1 MKSPAADAYW
11 EEFQKETG
19 LQGGRYVA
27 AKFGDSPTMADE
39 LLGLVLAGRKCAT
52 ASLARDYCR
61 PDGDPFPQEGDY
73 VVWLDG
79 SGHPR
84 CITRTTQLEVKP
96 LSQVDDLFAW
106 DEGEG
111 DRTRAW
117 WLDAHRRYF
126 QRQADREGFPM
137 HDEIETVFERFQLV
151 WMG

>member
-11 EEFQKETG
+11 EEFRKETG

-27 AKFGDSPTMADE
+27 AKFGDGPTMADE
-39 LLGLVLAGRKCAT
+39 LLGLVLAGRKRAA

-126 QRQADREGFPM
+126 QRQADREGFSM